1 MATRYSHRLVTEGL
15 IYGIDFL
22 NNKSYTSGSNTA
34 RNLVFD
40 TILTTVTGSN
50 LYGPPT
56 LPVPIFNS
64 GSLNFSGSQ
73 WMQKTGSLPFI
84 NPSGSFTVTLLV
96 QPKTTGSL
104 VGYNNFNIQIGP
116 TSSIFGFFTENQNLS
131 REVPI
136 PNTSSFQHLTY
147 RYLSGSFD
155 FFINGLP
162 VSASNS
168 NSPVI
173 NFNGSNTLFLNSQAG
188 LTRFPSS
195 SFSQVYVYNRSL
207 NADEI
212 YQNYLTSTD
221 RITVNKPN
229 KPYTV
234 DENVYEF
241 ANACNITDTT
251 TINALNTFVV
261 GLKNNNLWNKL
272 VGIYP
277 VVSSSLSIHSV
288 NLKDPGVFGLQ
299 FTGSWTGSNTGS
311 IPGTTSSYIS
321 MGDLSPVTLYP
332 GLNSSSAH
340 ISYLTYDYPTTSSYL
355 VGTYNSP
362 SASSDLIINT
372 ASRVYHVF
380 TSSATF
386 SVFQPGY
393 VEVFMVGGGGGA
405 GGGVGGASA
414 GIAGGGGAGG
424 VVYRTS
430 LYITASN
437 YIVTVGTGGA
447 SPVAAANGFN
457 GQNTAFGPLVAF
469 GGGGGGIYTNGAGS
483 QGASGGGGGGG
494 TGNTVYVQG
503 GDNIVGQG
511 NSGGRAD
518 IRTAGTTV
526 AGGGGGASEPGG
538 FGNNT
543 TATAGNG
550 GSGSFFPQYAILTAG
565 SGSPAGWYAGGGGG
579 GAYSGT
585 GGTGGLGGGSA
596 GTDTSS
602 PASGS
607 PNTGGGGGGNGYT
620 AVGGPGGSGIVI
632 ISYPTQSQQS
642 TFGISVDSTSITG
655 SINNTPING
664 IPISGGLSLVTVNRT
679 SNTSLTIH
687 NGYISSSFTTPAS
700 SSVQSPIFLNALN
713 IGGTGS
719 LNSPSKL
726 LYSSFGLG
734 LTPGETAT
742 YTRLVQQLQFNLQ
755 RFRYI
760 LDTTANAVM
769 AVSVRKLRSA
779 YQGSCMRVRRSSDNS
794 ETDIGFTL
802 ADALDVSSLLAF
814 ASTSSVYVK
823 TWYDQSGGGRDLTQT
838 TTTAQP
844 LIVASGSLMPTPTG
858 NLPVVSF
865 GENSTISLYYTTPLP
880 VQQATAYC
888 VYYNPTQNS
897 PITERIVWST
907 AGGSDPY
914 WVSNNNLFSTTVA
927 NFSIL
932 NNTTPSLMNS
942 YHSGSLM
949 EVYLNRSYQS
959 NNTRNF
965 SSGSGIALA
974 QRYGTTGRNLLGY
987 IQEFIVLNEHITG
1000 SRATF
1005 EPNINSYYQVY

>member
-22 NNKSYTSGSNTA
+22 NNKSYSSGSNTV

-50 LYGPPT
+50 LSGPPT
-56 LPVPIFNS
+56 LPVPTFNS

-136 PNTSSFQHLTY
+136 PGTSSFQHLTY
-147 RYLSGSFD
+147 RYFSGSFE
-155 FFINGLP
+155 FFVNGLP
-162 VSASNS
+162 VSSSNS

-207 NADEI
+207 NADEV

-241 ANACNITDTT
+241 ANACSITDTT

-355 VGTYNSP
+355 VGTYNGP

-386 SVFQPGY
+386 SVSQPGY

-405 GGGVGGASA
+405 CGGNNFNQGGI
-414 GIAGGGGAGG
+414 GGGGGAGG

-430 LYITASN
+430 LYITASD
-437 YIVTVGTGGA
+437 YIVTVGSGGA
-447 SPVAAANGFN
+447 SPLALANGIT
-457 GQNTAFGPLVAF
+457 GQNTTFGSLV
-469 GGGGGGIYTNGAGS
+469 
-483 QGASGGGGGGG
+483 ASGGGGGGG
-494 TGNTVYVQG
+494 VGTYTSLSGGSAGGLGGRDAAGTLILGTG
-503 GDNIVGQG
+503 IVGQG
-511 NSGGRAD
+511 NNGGGSD
-518 IRTAGTTV
+518 VRTGTPIGG
-526 AGGGGGASEPGG
+526 GGGGGAGQVGG
-538 FGNNT
+538 NANNVVGLG
-543 TATAGNG
+543 GNG
-550 GSGSFFPQYAILTAG
+550 GTGSYFPQYAILTVG
-565 SGSPAGWYAGGGGG
+565 SGSPVGWYAGGGAGGMYAGTGGKAGPGG
-579 GAYSGT
+579 GANGN
-585 GGTGGLGGGSA
+585 A
-596 GTDTSS
+596 GTTA
-602 PASGS
+602 ASGS
-607 PNTGGGGGGNGYT
+607 PNTGGGGGGNDYT
-620 AVGGPGGSGIVI
+620 IIGGPGGSGIVI

-642 TFGISVDSTSITG
+642 TFGILVDSTSITG

-769 AVSVRKLRSA
+769 AVSVRKLRST

-794 ETDIGFTL
+794 ETDIGFTS

-844 LIVASGSLMPTPTG
+844 LIVSSGSLMPTPTS

-865 GENSTISLYYTTPLP
+865 GENSTISLNYTTPLP

-897 PITERIVWST
+897 PATERIVWST
-907 AGGSDPY
+907 ALGSDPY

-942 YHSGSLM
+942 DHSSPLRGSKL
-949 EVYLNRSYQS
+949 ELPISPHSVERQLVSDAI
-959 NNTRNF
+959 T
-965 SSGSGIALA
+965 I
-974 QRYGTTGRNLLGY
+974 GRPVCSL
-987 IQEFIVLNEHITG
+987 
-1000 SRATF
+1000 SRLT
-1005 EPNINSYYQVY
+1005 I

>member
-22 NNKSYTSGSNTA
+22 NNKSYTPGSNTA

-64 GSLNFSGSQ
+64 GALNFSGSQ

-147 RYLSGSFD
+147 RYFSGSFD

-241 ANACNITDTT
+241 VNACSITDTT

-372 ASRVYHVF
+372 GSRVYHVF

-393 VEVFMVGGGGGA
+393 VEVLMVGGGGS
-405 GGGVGGASA
+405 GGNGY
-414 GIAGGGGAGG
+414 GGGGAGG
-424 VVYRTS
+424 VLYRTNFNIHSGSYVVNVGAGGPTGS
-430 LYITASN
+430 LNNSGIAGNSSSFST
-437 YIVTVGTGGA
+437 
-447 SPVAAANGFN
+447 
-457 GQNTAFGPLVAF
+457 LVAF
-469 GGGGGGIYTNGAGS
+469 GGGRGGALDDTGGNGGSGGGAVGGGNSQVGALGTLGQGNNGGSSPIRIGAPIIPGGGGGAGAPGGNGIPGGKPGS
-483 QGASGGGGGGG
+483 GGDGLYFPQYAFINYGVPAGWFGGGGGGG
-494 TGNTVYVQG
+494 YYPT
-503 GDNIVGQG
+503 DL
-511 NSGGRAD
+511 
-518 IRTAGTTV
+518 
-526 AGGGGGASEPGG
+526 
-538 FGNNT
+538 
-543 TATAGNG
+543 TAT
-550 GSGSFFPQYAILTAG
+550 GS
-565 SGSPAGWYAGGGGG
+565 
-579 GAYSGT
+579 
-585 GGTGGLGGGSA
+585 GGLGGGGKGKA
-596 GTDTSS
+596 ETMG
-602 PASGS
+602 PAESGS
-607 PNTGGGGGGNGYT
+607 ANTGGGGGGASYLQS
-620 AVGGPGGSGIVI
+620 GGAGGSGIVI

-655 SINNTPING
+655 SINNTPVNG

-769 AVSVRKLRSA
+769 AVSVRKLRST

-794 ETDIGFTL
+794 ETDIGFTS

-844 LIVASGSLMPTPTG
+844 LIVTSGSLLSTPAG

-865 GENSTISLYYTTPLP
+865 GENSTISLNYTTPLP

-965 SSGSGIALA
+965 STGSGIALA